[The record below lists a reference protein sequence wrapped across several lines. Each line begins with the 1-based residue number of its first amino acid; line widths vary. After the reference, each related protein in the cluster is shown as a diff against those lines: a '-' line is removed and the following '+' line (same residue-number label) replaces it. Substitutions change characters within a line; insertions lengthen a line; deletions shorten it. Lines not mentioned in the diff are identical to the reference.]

1 MTSEEKKAF
10 LLLKSVI
17 FHYHGLDEDEQKILD
32 ETAKRYSAEE
42 ELKWANEFIAN
53 DYISAFERARE
64 YLNKVI
70 GRLDKDKRLS
80 YLDMVWRANNQKG
93 YITEMEATAMLK
105 LAKATPASSRA
116 ESACR
121 SPLFARRMSASA
133 YVLRSFSKWRHS
145 NTREGS
151 SWP

>member
-1 MTSEEKKAF
+1 MTSEEKRAF

-32 ETAKRYSAEE
+32 ETAKKYDAEE

-53 DYISAFERARE
+53 DYISAFERSRE

-80 YLDMVWRANNQKG
+80 YLDMVWRANKQKG

-105 LAKATPASSRA
+105 LAKDWSIEDELVEMVKR
-116 ESACR
+116 
-121 SPLFARRMSASA
+121 
-133 YVLRSFSKWRHS
+133 
-145 NTREGS
+145 
-151 SWP
+151 

>member
-1 MTSEEKKAF
+1 MTELRTFDIIVYKSQFLIYLYCFNYCQMTSEEKKAF

-32 ETAKRYSAEE
+32 DTAKKYDAEV

-64 YLNKVI
+64 YLNKII

-105 LAKATPASSRA
+105 LAKDWNIEDELIEMVKR
-116 ESACR
+116 
-121 SPLFARRMSASA
+121 
-133 YVLRSFSKWRHS
+133 
-145 NTREGS
+145 
-151 SWP
+151 